1 MFDSNNFNDEDV
13 KYLEFSDDFSISLTD
28 KIKII
33 LGPNGIGKTSI
44 YRNIKKRFNNYS
56 FIDYDDVEKSV
67 ISRKDEIII
76 GPKILL
82 LEQYQNERKNLIDT
96 IDIKNNLKQFGITNK
111 ATSDKISNRLDNFRK
126 NPQEALKTF
135 SGKNLKCIFDMK
147 DDYKEFFKNNG
158 KKLIEAEEIR
168 TDVET
173 IKDNYKKHFLEEID
187 KFLDDKDYICPV
199 CGYKNSE
206 TIKSIIAKKLSD
218 IKIIEEEIV
227 KNYQEFYPEL
237 NANEILKNIKEL
249 QKIVVDNNITIDDL
263 EEYLLCGGDKIKAK
277 LILETKQKI
286 ESIDNKIK
294 ELEKEKDLFYQ
305 NLKKYRATLLST
317 FQLQFDVHSDNITFD
332 DTNKLLQIKLP
343 RKIQEYSTGE
353 INLMTFIICVLE
365 FISSDKV
372 NLIIDDPLSSYD
384 LPNQYRIMYEI
395 VAAKN
400 DSKNILIFTH
410 NIDTINIANS
420 QYSGI
425 FEYEMLDKIN
435 RKLYLNKININ
446 TSQNVLSIK
455 ELLNHIPSAYPYT
468 KYIELLLKK
477 ETWDDSNPDEF
488 ENHLIFHYDEPFN
501 KEIDGVDYSND
512 YIADL
517 IDNFDSNTL
526 HNSSYVE
533 NMVNKIIYTASLRI
547 WIEKQFYNNSPEDT
561 SLQGKQ
567 FGPKIKYIFNGNRWK
582 GSSNVTKEYLM
593 SKKVMLNQHIH
604 TNSQIEPFY
613 YALNLSLDDIM
624 MEIMDIKEHF
634 KID

>member
-33 LGPNGIGKTSI
+33 LGPNGTGKTSI

-126 NPQEALKTF
+126 NPQEALKKF

-173 IKDNYKKHFLEEID
+173 IKDNYKKRFLEEID

-263 EEYLLCGGDKIKAK
+263 EEYLLCGGDKIKAE
-277 LILETKQKI
+277 LILETKEKI

-332 DTNKLLQIKLP
+332 DTNKLIQIKLP
-343 RKIQEYSTGE
+343 RKIEEYSTGE
-353 INLMTFIICVLE
+353 INLMTFIICILE

-455 ELLNHIPSAYPYT
+455 ELLNHIPSTYPYT

-526 HNSSYVE
+526 QNSSYVE
-533 NMVNKIIYTASLRI
+533 NMANKIIYTASLRI
-547 WIEKQFYNNSPEDT
+547 WIEKQIYNNSPEDT

-567 FGPKIKYIFNGNRWK
+567 FGPKIKYIFNDNRWK

>member
-1 MFDSNNFNDEDV
+1 MFNSNNFNDEDV
-13 KYLEFSDDFSISLTD
+13 KYLDFSDDFNISLTD

-33 LGPNGIGKTSI
+33 LGPNGTGKTSI
-44 YRNIKKRFNNYS
+44 YRNIKRRFNNYS

-76 GPKILL
+76 GPSILL
-82 LEQYQNERKNLIDT
+82 LEQYQNERNSLIDT

-111 ATSDKISNRLDNFRK
+111 ATSDKVSNKLDNLRK
-126 NPQEALKTF
+126 NPQEVLKKF
-135 SGKNLKCIFDMK
+135 SGKNLKCIFDMN

-158 KKLIEAEEIR
+158 KKLIEAEKIR

-199 CGYKNSE
+199 CGYENSE
-206 TIKSIIAKKLSD
+206 TIKSIIARKLLD
-218 IKIIEEEIV
+218 MKVIEEEIV
-227 KNYQEFYPEL
+227 KNYQEFHPDS
-237 NANEILKNIKEL
+237 NADEILKNIKEL
-249 QKIVVDNNITIDDL
+249 QKIVVDKNLTIDDL
-263 EEYLLCGGDKIKAK
+263 EEYLICGGDKEKAK
-277 LILETKQKI
+277 LILETKEKI
-286 ESIDNKIK
+286 QSINNNIK
-294 ELEKEKDLFYQ
+294 ELEKQKDIFYQ

-332 DTNKLLQIKLP
+332 DENKLIQIKLP
-343 RKIQEYSTGE
+343 RKIAEYSTGE
-353 INLMTFIICVLE
+353 INLMTFVICILE

-400 DSKNILIFTH
+400 DLKSILIFTH

-425 FEYEMLDKIN
+425 FEYEILDKIN
-435 RKLYLNKININ
+435 HKLYLNKININ

-455 ELLNHIPSAYPYT
+455 ELLNHIPLTYPHK

-488 ENHLIFHYDEPFN
+488 ENHLIFHYDEPFS
-501 KEIDGVDYSND
+501 KEIDGVYYNND
-512 YIADL
+512 YIANL
-517 IDNFDSNTL
+517 IDNFNNNTL
-526 HNSSYVE
+526 QNLSYIE
-533 NMVNKIIYTASLRI
+533 NMANKIIYTASLRI
-547 WIEKQFYNNSPEDT
+547 WIEKQFYNNSPEDI
-561 SLQGKQ
+561 SLKGKQ
-567 FGPKIKYIFNGNRWK
+567 FGLKVKYIFSDNRWK
-582 GSSNVTKEYLM
+582 GSANVTKEYLM

-613 YALNLSLDDIM
+613 YALNLSLDDIVT
-624 MEIMDIKEHF
+624 EIMDIKEHF

>member
-1 MFDSNNFNDEDV
+1 M
-13 KYLEFSDDFSISLTD
+13 
-28 KIKII
+28 
-33 LGPNGIGKTSI
+33 
-44 YRNIKKRFNNYS
+44 
-56 FIDYDDVEKSV
+56 
-67 ISRKDEIII
+67 
-76 GPKILL
+76 
-82 LEQYQNERKNLIDT
+82 
-96 IDIKNNLKQFGITNK
+96 
-111 ATSDKISNRLDNFRK
+111 
-126 NPQEALKTF
+126 
-135 SGKNLKCIFDMK
+135 
-147 DDYKEFFKNNG
+147 
-158 KKLIEAEEIR
+158 
-168 TDVET
+168 
-173 IKDNYKKHFLEEID
+173 
-187 KFLDDKDYICPV
+187 
-199 CGYKNSE
+199 
-206 TIKSIIAKKLSD
+206 
-218 IKIIEEEIV
+218 
-227 KNYQEFYPEL
+227 
-237 NANEILKNIKEL
+237 
-249 QKIVVDNNITIDDL
+249 
-263 EEYLLCGGDKIKAK
+263 
-277 LILETKQKI
+277 
-286 ESIDNKIK
+286 
-294 ELEKEKDLFYQ
+294 
-305 NLKKYRATLLST
+305 
-317 FQLQFDVHSDNITFD
+317 
-332 DTNKLLQIKLP
+332 P
-343 RKIQEYSTGE
+343 RKIEEYSTGE
-353 INLMTFIICVLE
+353 INLMTFIICILE

-400 DSKNILIFTH
+400 DSKIILIFTH

-455 ELLNHIPSAYPYT
+455 ELLNHIPSTYPYT

-526 HNSSYVE
+526 QNSSYVE
-533 NMVNKIIYTASLRI
+533 NMANKIIYTASLRI
-547 WIEKQFYNNSPEDT
+547 WIEKQIYNNSPEDT

-567 FGPKIKYIFNGNRWK
+567 FGPKIKYIFNDNRWK